1 MSDGDGD
8 LASSEDPQ
16 GGDRSESEPTPR
28 VHLAVRGPGVFGAFG
43 THDAARRCSF
53 CGRSEDA
60 VAKLATARGSYIC
73 DRCIRLAAAA
83 IDDPTTTGRL
93 IRIRP
98 PRVEPANRAAA
109 EDAIERAYETVLAR
123 DLPKAERAAAIES
136 GANLLPTMR
145 EVDARVPARIQ
156 LDVTIEYIRF
166 VDDCEAEV
174 GFALI
179 FPGPRPVPGMQ
190 IPSKGYAVE
199 QDGTWK
205 MARATYAEL
214 VGRLGITI
222 PPAD

>member
-8 LASSEDPQ
+8 RPSSEDQ
-16 GGDRSESEPTPR
+16 GGDRSAREPTPR
-28 VHLAVRGPGVFGAFG
+28 VQIAVRGPQMLGAFG
-43 THDAARRCSF
+43 SYEAARRCSF
-53 CGRSEDA
+53 CGRSENA
-60 VAKLATARGSYIC
+60 VARLATARGSYIC
-73 DRCIRLAAAA
+73 GRCVHLAAAA
-83 IDDPTTTGRL
+83 IDDPTTTGNL
-93 IRIRP
+93 IRIKP
-98 PRVEPANRAAA
+98 ERVEPANRTDA

-166 VDDCEAEV
+166 VDDREAEV
-174 GFALI
+174 GFTLI

-214 VGRLGITI
+214 VSRLGITV